1 MSSADLFGTIQLSED
16 KWLITCE
23 PHVRGRLRRIF
34 PQVSQRAGEAIWL
47 TDNEENSRDL
57 LWFTQRYPMAISP
70 ALRKRLKA
78 RSEGHIEAQSRVIE
92 LLNSRR
98 PPDDFELARPARE
111 YQRTA
116 GTLLEIKTGLLLAD
130 DVGLGKTVS
139 SICAMA
145 RAGNL
150 PVLVVTLTHLPE
162 QWLAE
167 INNFAPELQ
176 VHILKSGQPYDL
188 IPKIKSRVNQQTAL
202 FEDVAPPRLPDVII
216 SNYHKL
222 HGWAETLAGLVRYV
236 VFDEC
241 QELRHQDSNK
251 YHAAKHIAAKARLR
265 MGLSATPI
273 YNMGAEFYSVI
284 NILLPE
290 ALGTYEEFY
299 REWCTGEGQIKEP
312 KVFGSYLRRE
322 GIMLRRTR
330 KDVGRELP
338 PCSRIIQNVCTDQ
351 SVMNTIKGSAIEL
364 AKIILASQQSYQ
376 GQKFRASEEFNVM
389 LRQATGIAKCVD
401 PHTQILKFD
410 GSVVEAHTLRVGDV
424 LMGPDSRPR
433 RILVTTSGRDEMFEV
448 TSTSQRPLFKPYV
461 VNGNHILA
469 LKHSGKVRHG
479 DRLLYA
485 PYEKGQHVEIRVRD
499 YLTKSAHFK
508 RLLKGFKSAAIEFE
522 HQSVPVDPY
531 FLGLW
536 LGDGSS
542 DEVAVTSM
550 DDEIREYL
558 YRFAAEN
565 GLDVCVKHPLRT
577 APTYRLARARSE
589 RCPGDEWRNPVRA
602 GLSACNV
609 LGNKH
614 IPRNYLV
621 NDRKTRLAL
630 LAGLLDADG
639 HFHDGNGYTIKTKW
653 RHLADEICWLAQS
666 LGFRASSRQ
675 IESRCQ
681 TGCFESHSVSIGGSA
696 LDELPVLLPRKTAK
710 ARRQIKDPLRS
721 GIDIRPLGVG
731 DYFGFELDGD
741 GLFLLEDF
749 TVTHNSPYVAEF
761 VRLLMTSEQKVIL
774 FGWHRDVYSIWME
787 QLAEF
792 NPMLYT
798 GTESPKQKAA
808 AKEAFVNGDCRI
820 LVISLRSGAGL
831 DGLQSVCNIGVFGEL
846 DWSPGVHEQ
855 NVGRFWRDGQDEPS
869 LAYFLLSEDGSDPVI
884 ADILGLKKGQI
895 DGVRDPDANLVESLA
910 VEPGS
915 IKRLAQAYLDHLGVA
930 LPPKGDA
937 QENLKQ
943 ELALAR

>member
-1 MSSADLFGTIQLSED
+1 MSSADLFGTIQLSGD

-23 PHVRGRLRRIF
+23 PHVRGRLRRVF

-111 YQRTA
+111 YQRKA

-167 INNFAPELQ
+167 INSFAPELQ

-188 IPKIKSRVNQQTAL
+188 IPKVKSRANQQTAL

-338 PCSRIIQNVCTDQ
+338 PCSRIIQTVCTDQ
-351 SVMNTIKGSAIEL
+351 AVMNTIKGSAIEL

-389 LRQATGIAKCVD
+389 LRQATGV
-401 PHTQILKFD
+401 
-410 GSVVEAHTLRVGDV
+410 
-424 LMGPDSRPR
+424 
-433 RILVTTSGRDEMFEV
+433 
-448 TSTSQRPLFKPYV
+448 
-461 VNGNHILA
+461 
-469 LKHSGKVRHG
+469 
-479 DRLLYA
+479 
-485 PYEKGQHVEIRVRD
+485 
-499 YLTKSAHFK
+499 
-508 RLLKGFKSAAIEFE
+508 
-522 HQSVPVDPY
+522 
-531 FLGLW
+531 
-536 LGDGSS
+536 
-542 DEVAVTSM
+542 
-550 DDEIREYL
+550 
-558 YRFAAEN
+558 
-565 GLDVCVKHPLRT
+565 
-577 APTYRLARARSE
+577 
-589 RCPGDEWRNPVRA
+589 
-602 GLSACNV
+602 
-609 LGNKH
+609 
-614 IPRNYLV
+614 
-621 NDRKTRLAL
+621 
-630 LAGLLDADG
+630 
-639 HFHDGNGYTIKTKW
+639 
-653 RHLADEICWLAQS
+653 
-666 LGFRASSRQ
+666 
-675 IESRCQ
+675 
-681 TGCFESHSVSIGGSA
+681 
-696 LDELPVLLPRKTAK
+696 AK
-710 ARRQIKDPLRS
+710 AP
-721 GIDIRPLGVG
+721 
-731 DYFGFELDGD
+731 F
-741 GLFLLEDF
+741 
-749 TVTHNSPYVAEF
+749 VAEF
-761 VRLLMTSEQKVIL
+761 VRLLMASEQKVIL
-774 FGWHRDVYSIWME
+774 FGWHRETYSIWME

-792 NPMLYT
+792 NPLLYT

-895 DGVRDPDANLVESLA
+895 DGVRDPNANLVESLA

-930 LPPKGDA
+930 LPPPGA
-937 QENLKQ
+937 EQGAAENNNVSQRRSLVTV
-943 ELALAR
+943 